1 MSFMRAML
9 YFLALATVILP
20 SHPAAA
26 APVGV
31 RFVEGSLH
39 GFIVLRTLD
48 GVLIASGDLLQTRR
62 GCEATGCCSAAR
74 HSPRTPKSPWSE
86 PPASTV

>member
-39 GFIVLRTLD
+39 GFIVLRTVAAGL
-48 GVLIASGDLLQTRR
+48 GSF
-62 GCEATGCCSAAR
+62 ATGVS
-74 HSPRTPKSPWSE
+74 
-86 PPASTV
+86 